1 MQFITKGGVIWL
13 TRLAGS
19 GKSCIAEALYQKL
32 KEKYDNIIYLDGD
45 EFRELLGYYK
55 YDKQSRIEVS
65 IKRSKFAHF
74 LSSQNMLVIVSAI
87 SMWDEIYRYNRK
99 TLKNYY
105 EIYIKCDIEELKK
118 RDKKRLYSKALS
130 GKISNVVGIDINYD
144 EPNADLILDNS
155 KLDLLDEKVDRILQA
170 LNT

>member
-1 MQFITKGGVIWL
+1 
-13 TRLAGS
+13 
-19 GKSCIAEALYQKL
+19 
-32 KEKYDNIIYLDGD
+32 
-45 EFRELLGYYK
+45 
-55 YDKQSRIEVS
+55 
-65 IKRSKFAHF
+65 
-74 LSSQNMLVIVSAI
+74 
-87 SMWDEIYRYNRK
+87 
-99 TLKNYY
+99 

>member
-13 TRLAGS
+13 TGLAGS
-19 GKSCIAEALYQKL
+19 GKSCIAEALCQKL

-45 EFRELLGYYK
+45 EFRELLGHYK

-118 RDKKRLYSKALS
+118 RDKKRLYSEVLS

-170 LNT
+170 LNI